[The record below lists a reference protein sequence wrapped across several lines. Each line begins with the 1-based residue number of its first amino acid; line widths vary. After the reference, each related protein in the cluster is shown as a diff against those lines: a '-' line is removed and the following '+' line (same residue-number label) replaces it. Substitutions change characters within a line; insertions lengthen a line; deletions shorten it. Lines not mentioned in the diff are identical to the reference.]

1 MKNYTYNF
9 EIKDLL
15 TQFVAAFDDTV
26 VKRYDRSGNPKQE
39 VEVRYVFAPKQ
50 RVMYDIVNKAQNL
63 TLPVVAVD
71 VTSISYDDNRVFNK
85 INNFHNYLN
94 EIDNTTG
101 RMPVPINIEVSMSII
116 CRYMQDMEQI
126 VTNFAPYSNPYIII
140 AWKEPS
146 TRTETI
152 EIRTEV
158 LWNKNITMN
167 NPTDTSFSDKFRVVA
182 DTSFTIKGW
191 LFREKASS
199 SVPIYFI
206 EQNFI
211 NANKN
216 LNFVEAITA
225 QNYEEFYNSLS
236 ATVDTQTLTLSGIP
250 TITNIYYNGSG
261 GYIPI
266 NDNTSITLNKQ
277 VSSLNLYNYISIGSN
292 YDHTTAVLL
301 SSNNTSLVNL
311 PLTTINAE
319 YTGDVTGFLLPIE
332 NYQVLSNNT
341 LSLTF
346 PYLSGSGDIDI
357 IINNPAGWA
366 SSRTTS
372 GVYFIAE

>member
-50 RVMYDIVNKAQNL
+50 LVMYDIVNKAQNL
-63 TLPVVAVD
+63 TLPVVAVY

-191 LFREKASS
+191 LFREKASG

-225 QNYEEFYNSLS
+225 
-236 ATVDTQTLTLSGIP
+236 
-250 TITNIYYNGSG
+250 
-261 GYIPI
+261 
-266 NDNTSITLNKQ
+266 
-277 VSSLNLYNYISIGSN
+277 
-292 YDHTTAVLL
+292 
-301 SSNNTSLVNL
+301 
-311 PLTTINAE
+311 
-319 YTGDVTGFLLPIE
+319 
-332 NYQVLSNNT
+332 
-341 LSLTF
+341 
-346 PYLSGSGDIDI
+346 
-357 IINNPAGWA
+357 
-366 SSRTTS
+366 
-372 GVYFIAE
+372 